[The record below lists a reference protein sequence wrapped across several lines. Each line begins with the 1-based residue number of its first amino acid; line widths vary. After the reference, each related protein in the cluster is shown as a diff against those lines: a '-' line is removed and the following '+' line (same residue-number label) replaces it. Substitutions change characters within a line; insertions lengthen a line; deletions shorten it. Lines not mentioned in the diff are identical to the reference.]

1 MADVRHLIVGGRYE
15 NIPTITDFVGEAAAA
30 AGFTEDEIYHCQLAA
45 DEACTNIIEHAYGGE
60 GKGEIKITCRIELGL
75 CEILVI
81 DEGKRFNPMT
91 VPKPDLEADIDTI
104 KPGGI
109 GLHLMRQFMDEIH
122 FEFGED
128 DNRLTLVKRSAE
140 RPRQGQA
147 GEIVVREAG
156 PGVWQLS
163 PGGRLDSSTAPM
175 LEAAFRDLQARGHY
189 RLIVDMDKVTYIS
202 SRGLKALVSAW
213 RRSRDAGGEVSLC
226 SMSLH
231 VRKVFDTVGFTRI
244 FAIHDTCDAALAAA
258 KAATDS
264 AA

>member
-30 AGFTEDEIYHCQLAA
+30 AGLDEGEIYHCQLAA

-60 GKGEIKITCRIELGL
+60 GQGEIKITCRVEPGV
-75 CEILVI
+75 CEIVVI
-81 DEGKRFNPMT
+81 DQGKRFDPT
-91 VPKPDLEADIDTI
+91 SVPRPNLGADIETI

-128 DNRLTLVKRSAE
+128 DNRLTLVKRSAD

-147 GEIVVREAG
+147 GEIIVREAG
-156 PGVWQLS
+156 PGVWLLI
-163 PGGRLDSSTAPM
+163 PGGRLDSSTAPV
-175 LEAAFRDLQARGHY
+175 LEAAFRDLLARGHY
-189 RLIVDMDKVTYIS
+189 RLVVDMGEVTYIS

-213 RRSRDAGGEVSLC
+213 RRSRDEGGDITLC
-226 SMSLH
+226 SMSVH

-244 FAIHDTCDAALAAA
+244 FAIHDTCDAAL
-258 KAATDS
+258 S
-264 AA
+264 AANTAAGSAV